1 MKYFSLFVFFYT
13 SLLFGQTTRHT
24 ECYDIRLRIV
34 KALRFE
40 TKDNLDS
47 LNGLLKK
54 SPHKCMQIQA
64 IYNEGSINYLLNSNF
79 DEAEKK
85 YLECIRLTRFNKS
98 KIDELCYK
106 SFILT
111 SVNRLFYLYRR
122 EGKLEKSLEIILK
135 NKDVM
140 DPGRFQELI
149 AVNEYDFGNYEKAI
163 KIFRNNLQIIDCE
176 HIKFQSPEKEK
187 IMKIGFHRTSNIHN
201 LIADSFLQLYIK
213 TKKASLLDSAVVHYE
228 KSYSKGNLF
237 NGNIEYNKA
246 LYYSRLAKTEF
257 YRKNYNKA
265 VSYYNTFFNH
275 TVMKENV
282 FTFQSYCIGLAENY
296 VKLLKPDLALEC
308 LSKFDS
314 SYTIKPGSEQF
325 YIASLSAYMDAYQ
338 QKGNNEKALWF
349 AKRYLMEIKK
359 IESDKIKAK
368 TISNVLDIQEIKEK
382 AQKIIDSRNYW
393 ITILILLG
401 SCLILT
407 LFILVRVNKLKTKKR
422 QEQHKEII
430 GLLKKEI
437 ASNENQRPI
446 KTPEGHHEKMKF
458 LKDFAECKQIL
469 EKFLEIEKNKE
480 YLDPDFKLSSLAKKL
495 DTNTTYLS
503 SFFNYYLEKGF
514 HQYLQEKRIE
524 YLLEL
529 INTDSVY
536 RRYTVQ
542 AISEH
547 VGYKSPSA
555 FSKVFKQYTGI
566 SYSTYLKQI
575 SE

>member
-1 MKYFSLFVFFYT
+1 MK
-13 SLLFGQTTRHT
+13 
-24 ECYDIRLRIV
+24 
-34 KALRFE
+34 
-40 TKDNLDS
+40 
-47 LNGLLKK
+47 
-54 SPHKCMQIQA
+54 
-64 IYNEGSINYLLNSNF
+64 
-79 DEAEKK
+79 
-85 YLECIRLTRFNKS
+85 
-98 KIDELCYK
+98 
-106 SFILT
+106 
-111 SVNRLFYLYRR
+111 SVTRLFYLYRR
-122 EGKLEKSLEIILK
+122 EGKLEKSLEIIMK

-140 DPGRFQELI
+140 DPSRFQELM

-163 KIFRNNLQIIDCE
+163 RIFRNSLQIIDSE
-176 HIKFQSPEKEK
+176 HVKFQSPEKENV
-187 IMKIGFHRTSNIHN
+187 MRNGFHRTSNIHN
-201 LIADSFLQLYIK
+201 LIADSFLQLYTK
-213 TKKASLLDSAVVHYE
+213 TKKASLLDSAAVHYE
-228 KSYSKGNLF
+228 KSYSRGNLF

-265 VSYYNTFFNH
+265 VSYYNAYFNH
-275 TVMKENV
+275 AVVKEHV

-308 LSKFDS
+308 LSKFDA

-338 QKGNNEKALWF
+338 QKGNSEKALWF
-349 AKRYLMEIKK
+349 AKRYLAEIKK
-359 IESDKIKAK
+359 IEADKIKAK
-368 TISNVLDIQEIKEK
+368 TISNVLDVQEVKEK
-382 AQKIIDSRNYW
+382 AQKIIDTRNYW
-393 ITILILLG
+393 ITILTLSG
-401 SCLILT
+401 GCLILA
-407 LFILVRVNKLKTKKR
+407 LVILIRVNKLKTKKR
-422 QEQHKEII
+422 QEQHKEVIE
-430 GLLKKEI
+430 LLKKEM
-437 ASNENQRPI
+437 ASNKNQKPI
-446 KTPEGHHEKMKF
+446 KTPEGHQEKMKF
-458 LKDFAECKQIL
+458 LEDFAECKQIL
-469 EKFLEIEKNKE
+469 ENFLEIEKNKE

-495 DTNTTYLS
+495 ETNTAYLS
-503 SFFNYYLEKGF
+503 TFFNYYLEKGF

-566 SYSTYLKQI
+566 SYSAYLKQI